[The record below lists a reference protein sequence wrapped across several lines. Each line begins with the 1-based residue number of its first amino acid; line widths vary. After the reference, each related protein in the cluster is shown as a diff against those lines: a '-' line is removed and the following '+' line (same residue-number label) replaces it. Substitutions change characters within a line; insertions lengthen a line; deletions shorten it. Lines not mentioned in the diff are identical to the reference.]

1 MEAQIIKNLQGYTN
15 KLKLYYMNFYIK
27 NSRIVKV
34 QSVLNQMVLGYNI
47 DKETFVHES
56 VKGYQEVTRA
66 MADKIC
72 LHKIYADNKF
82 SKKSRFILAV
92 NFTSETTGAMEML
105 GVSERTYH
113 RMKNQHLTNL

>member
-1 MEAQIIKNLQGYTN
+1 
-15 KLKLYYMNFYIK
+15 MNFYIK
-27 NSRIVKV
+27 DSKIVKA
-34 QSVLNQMVLGYNI
+34 QSIQNQMISGYNI
-47 DKETFVHES
+47 DKEAFVHES
-56 VKGYQEVTRA
+56 VRGYQGVTRA
-66 MADKIC
+66 VADKIC
-72 LHKIYADNKF
+72 LHKIYANIKF